1 MGLPRPLTVVLHAP
15 AMSNSQEGILVRV
28 PSVLIYFG
36 ITYGIVLALILV
48 PFVQTHLVYGHH
60 RGFSSIPNFSS
71 LEDYGLA
78 PGKTVNLYIKSAD
91 NTTLGAWFV
100 MSEKYYHSL
109 SFPVKAIDI
118 PAALKKRPTILF
130 LHGKTGHRAV
140 PLRVPIYA
148 AFSSR
153 LDANVFAVD
162 YRGFGDSE
170 GQPTLAGV
178 AADAR
183 AAWDYLTTLGAE
195 PKDVLIVGHS
205 LGTCVAG
212 LLAAE
217 LSQEGISPRGL
228 VLLAPFASVKTL
240 MYEYYLFGFLP
251 LLKPLVRVPTVSRFV
266 TGLLTH
272 RFDTLNLVPKIAGS
286 VLIAHAEDDR
296 AVPHAHAD
304 TLFNAFIDPLLPA
317 TPIQFDGKDLAAQ
330 QADMRKELVTVL
342 KIPAFGKLEETQ
354 RGGHRFALL
363 KTAKGT
369 HDIGRVEGV
378 QDVIGRMFGFL

>member
-48 PFVQTHLVYGHH
+48 PFVQTQCNTGPAAV
-60 RGFSSIPNFSS
+60 SSMDTIVVLFDSEFSS

-78 PGKTVNLYIKSAD
+78 PGKTVNLYIKSAI
-91 NTTLGAWFV
+91 TRHLGHV
-100 MSEKYYHSL
+100 LHSL

-130 LHGKTGHRAV
+130 LHGKTGHRAD

-304 TLFNAFIDPLLPA
+304 TLFNAFIEPLLPA

-342 KIPAFGKLEETQ
+342 KIPAFGN
-354 RGGHRFALL
+354 
-363 KTAKGT
+363 
-369 HDIGRVEGV
+369 
-378 QDVIGRMFGFL
+378 